1 MYYKST
7 LFELISYVSGTR
19 AKKKS
24 SESKIRRYK
33 STLGCLLTEKKPE
46 VIKEMDAEI
55 CSLQRQL

>member
-7 LFELISYVSGTR
+7 LFALISYVSGTR

-24 SESKIRRYK
+24 SESKIRKYN

-46 VIKEMDAEI
+46 VTVSKKRM
-55 CSLQRQL
+55 Q

>member
-24 SESKIRRYK
+24 SESKKMRYK
-33 STLGCLLTEKKPE
+33 STLGCLLTEKNRKLS
-46 VIKEMDAEI
+46 KKWM
-55 CSLQRQL
+55 Q